1 MTTFWADDTAEFTP
15 FFVNIVSDGTE
26 FAFTAVLVNI
36 VSDGTEFALTCEAG
50 FVRIAFYECVDKV
63 L

>member
-1 MTTFWADDTAEFTP
+1 MTLQNLLH

-26 FAFTAVLVNI
+26 FAFTAVLVNM
-36 VSDGTEFALTCEAG
+36 VSDGTEFAFTCEAG
-50 FVRIAFYECVDKV
+50 FVCMSLYECVDKV